1 MNAVYE
7 INGYLG
13 NNNYEFD
20 NNPVWKGNFILD
32 SDGWI
37 KGVAYIKD
45 KDQVKETLIFGNL
58 LPNKMI
64 NFMITGDNIVMACL
78 LMKTNKGY
86 EGMPSIARYT
96 VYEDGTYNMSLN
108 RNETA
113 LAIIEERLDLSLD
126 EIKNKADK
134 ILNGGLYLDFYNSV
148 NSSRNERQQ
157 ALESLYK
164 QYKGNVKSLTRDII

>member
-37 KGVAYIKD
+37 KGIAYIKD
-45 KDQVKETLIFGNL
+45 KNQVKETLIFGNF
-58 LPNKMI
+58 LPNKTI
-64 NFMITGDNIVMACL
+64 NFMITGDNIVIAGL
-78 LMKTNKGY
+78 LIKTNKGY

-113 LAIIEERLDLSLD
+113 LAVIEERLDLNLE

-134 ILNGGLYLDFYNSV
+134 ILNEGLYFDFYNLV
-148 NSSRNERQQ
+148 NSSKNERQQ
-157 ALESLYK
+157 TLESLYQ
-164 QYKGNVKSLTRDII
+164 QYKGNVKTLTRDII

>member
-37 KGVAYIKD
+37 KGIAYIKD
-45 KDQVKETLIFGNL
+45 KNQVKETLIFGNF
-58 LPNKMI
+58 LPNKTI
-64 NFMITGDNIVMACL
+64 NFMITGDNIVIAGL

-96 VYEDGTYNMSLN
+96 VYEDGAYNMSLN
-108 RNETA
+108 RNKPA
-113 LAIIEERLDLSLD
+113 LSIIEERLDLNLD

-134 ILNGGLYLDFYNSV
+134 ILNEGLYLDFYNLV

-157 ALESLYK
+157 ALELLYQ